1 MLSRVR
7 SWWTQLLPQ
16 TCARGQAL
24 GAQGRPRGR
33 GLSRPRG
40 RQPQPRGLGRS
51 GLALGSP
58 QAWRPGT
65 AGQGQRYL
73 SLGAGGTSTAARP
86 ASFRAIRWR
95 GRRRRRGECRG
106 SGPRPEHTGYA
117 GAAPPHGAG
126 AGPGSAGIPWRWSGE
141 EAALTWPPSRNRRGL
156 AKPAGPRVPP
166 YPPLTRRPAGREG
179 RRSPRPAVGQAAAI
193 RPRDQSHTR
202 RPAIAKAPGTRGPR
216 PSLAPRGEPPARPR
230 SVRAVF
236 ALCRVVPAKVRDRVV
251 DQGLQSSLP
260 SGEVARGLPPIS
272 GPGKADPRP
281 AALLAARE
289 RGQAGPRPLLP
300 WAPLLP
306 PQGSGRFPSALPSFS
321 PPASPQLFP
330 LGV

>member
-1 MLSRVR
+1 MVSALLRWMGAKFSKTSQAHSALFAAGPVGRTEGWRDSSRAQGTVLSRVR

-16 TCARGQAL
+16 TCARGRAL

-58 QAWRPGT
+58 QAWRRGT

-141 EAALTWPPSRNRRGL
+141 EGAARPQPFMPDSGGAAGTSRPR
-156 AKPAGPRVPP
+156 AG
-166 YPPLTRRPAGREG
+166 A
-179 RRSPRPAVGQAAAI
+179 QAATEAY
-193 RPRDQSHTR
+193 
-202 RPAIAKAPGTRGPR
+202 
-216 PSLAPRGEPPARPR
+216 
-230 SVRAVF
+230 
-236 ALCRVVPAKVRDRVV
+236 
-251 DQGLQSSLP
+251 
-260 SGEVARGLPPIS
+260 
-272 GPGKADPRP
+272 
-281 AALLAARE
+281 
-289 RGQAGPRPLLP
+289 
-300 WAPLLP
+300 
-306 PQGSGRFPSALPSFS
+306 
-321 PPASPQLFP
+321 
-330 LGV
+330 